1 MGIKLYGPTYAAC
14 SRRVVACL
22 FEKGVDFEVVHVD
35 ILTEA
40 HKKPDYLSLQPFGKV
55 PAFQDGDLT
64 LFESRAIIRYLA
76 MKYEGQGTPLLGSSL
91 EERAMVEQWLE
102 VESQNFAGP
111 IYTLVYQLLFL
122 PALGKLSDMA
132 AVESD
137 AEKLGK
143 VLDIYEQRLSK
154 TKYLAGD
161 FYSLADL
168 THLRFTYYVVNR
180 PDKAYLIRDRKHV
193 NAWWEEISSRPA
205 WKKVL
210 EME

>member
-1 MGIKLYGPTYAAC
+1 MGIKLYGPTYASC
-14 SRRVVACL
+14 SRRVMACL

-55 PAFQDGDLT
+55 PALQDGNLT
-64 LFESRAIIRYLA
+64 
-76 MKYEGQGTPLLGSSL
+76 
-91 EERAMVEQWLE
+91 
-102 VESQNFAGP
+102 
-111 IYTLVYQLLFL
+111 
-122 PALGKLSDMA
+122 
-132 AVESD
+132 
-137 AEKLGK
+137 KLGT

-154 TKYLAGD
+154 TKYLASD

-168 THLRFTYYVVNR
+168 THLPFTYHVVNR